1 MPIYEYVCE
10 ACGNEMEAMQRM
22 SESPLVECPKCGKSA
37 LRKKISAPGFRLKG
51 GGWYETDFK
60 GGSKKNI
67 AGESSSPASPPS
79 SGGEAKSSSDKPAS
93 TSTSSGDK

>member
-22 SESPLVECPKCGKSA
+22 SESPLVECPKCGKST

-51 GGWYETDFK
+51 AGWYETDFK

-67 AGESSSPASPPS
+67 AGEGGSPASPPS
-79 SGGEAKSSSDKPAS
+79 SGGETKASTDKPAS
-93 TSTSSGDK
+93 TPTSSGDK